1 MTHEND
7 EIKST
12 AKMSTYIWYNIGAVV
27 IIWITEVGTIM
38 KLLCVK
44 GSLTR
49 LLPRIGRTM
58 YNELMSF
65 LFLGKS
71 QRAVWTS

>member
-27 IIWITEVGTIM
+27 LIWITEVGTIM

-44 GSLTR
+44 GSLSATNR
-49 LLPRIGRTM
+49 KD
-58 YNELMSF
+58 NV
-65 LFLGKS
+65 K
-71 QRAVWTS
+71 